1 MKYIQGRLVF
11 KGHVQGVGFRYF
23 VLKKASQF
31 AVTGFVKNL
40 YPNGVEVVAEG
51 VKDEVE
57 RFFQEIREGPVSAS
71 IRDIVEEW
79 SPYSGNYETFQVEY

>member
-31 AVTGFVKNL
+31 EVTGFVKNL

-51 VKDEVE
+51 EKAEVE
-57 RFFQEIREGPVSAS
+57 RFFQEIRVGPVSAS

-79 SPYSGNYETFQVEY
+79 FPYSGNYETFQVEY

>member
-31 AVTGFVKNL
+31 DVTGFVKNL

-51 VKDEVE
+51 EKAEVE
-57 RFFQEIREGPVSAS
+57 RFFQEIRVGPVSAS

>member
-31 AVTGFVKNL
+31 EVTGFVKNL

-51 VKDEVE
+51 EKAEVE